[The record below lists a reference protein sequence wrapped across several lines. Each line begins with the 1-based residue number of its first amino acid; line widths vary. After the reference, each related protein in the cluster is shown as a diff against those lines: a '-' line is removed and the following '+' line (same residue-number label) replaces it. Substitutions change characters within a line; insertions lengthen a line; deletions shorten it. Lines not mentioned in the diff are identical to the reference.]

1 MLLGLKVSQAHAS
14 RYHALHWRC
23 TDTVCFWAIL
33 SFSGFPEHVKVK
45 GPTLQWSSRWNE
57 QKYVL
62 HMSIYFLIYYNI
74 FMEKSA
80 ETLSRM
86 IFRPTTPWFHCCS
99 FRPGPKCWMDLIE
112 SMSRP
117 GPCWKM
123 RWAQDGFPE
132 TGGAK
137 ELQSLWNQ
145 GSRWCCQRHLSR
157 RFWHSHFVKDLTIF
171 DTKTSE
177 SHKILLRKKGHDVD
191 DRSW

>member
-1 MLLGLKVSQAHAS
+1 MPVDTMRYIEDVLILYVS
-14 RYHALHWRC
+14 
-23 TDTVCFWAIL
+23 WARS
-33 SFSGFPEHVKVK
+33 SFSGFPEHVKIER
-45 GPTLQWSSRWNE
+45 PTLQWSSRWNE

-62 HMSIYFLIYYNI
+62 PINICYIIYIC
-74 FMEKSA
+74 MEKSA
-80 ETLSRM
+80 ETLRRM
-86 IFRPTTPWFHCCS
+86 MFRPTTPWFHCCS

-145 GSRWCCQRHLSR
+145 GSRWCCQRHLFAEVLAFSLGE
-157 RFWHSHFVKDLTIF
+157 RFDHIWHQDFG
-171 DTKTSE
+171 E
-177 SHKILLRKKGHDVD
+177 SQDFA
-191 DRSW
+191 